1 MCACVRMCL
10 CVCVCAGCTASHVA
24 CCAPALSCKDRH
36 VCVRV
41 CVCLCVCVCRLY
53 SKSRRRLRSCSE
65 LQGQTCVCVCVC
77 VCAGCTASHVACCAP
92 ALSCKDVLCLYDMLS
107 CGNNNNQIMIEERR
121 EGWPEPYI
129 YTGYIRYCWQGNHQI
144 HGHIYGAYVRFW
156 PTLEGVPVVAVLLP

>member
-1 MCACVRMCL
+1 V
-10 CVCVCAGCTASHVA
+10 CVCVCVA
-24 CCAPALSCKDRH
+24 C
-36 VCVRV
+36 VCM
-41 CVCLCVCVCRLY
+41 CRLY
-53 SKSRRRLRSCSE
+53 SKSRRLLRSCSE
-65 LQGQTCVCVCVC
+65 LQGQTCVYVCVCVC